1 MSSPSKT
8 TRPKIL
14 FFDLGMV
21 LLRFDVNV
29 MCRQVGQTAGISA
42 AAAHQALF
50 GSPLQRDYESGRV
63 TTRQFYESF
72 CRETGTRPEYEALLE
87 AASDIFELNASMIPV
102 VAHLYR
108 GGWRLGLLSNTCE
121 CHWEHCLRRFC
132 ILSELFDVHA
142 LSFRIGAAKPE
153 PAIFQAAAELA
164 GVAPRE
170 VFFTD
175 DILGHVEGARNVGFD
190 AVPYTT
196 TPRLVADLRSRGVR
210 FNL

>member
-1 MSSPSKT
+1 MSLPSLSS
-8 TRPKIL
+8 RPKIL

-21 LLRFDVNV
+21 LLKFDVNV
-29 MCRQVGQTAGISA
+29 MCRQVGEVAGIPA
-42 AAAHQALF
+42 AAAHRALF
-50 GSPLQRDYESGRV
+50 ESPLQRDYESGRV

-72 CRETGTRPEYEALLE
+72 CCETGTRPDFDALLQ

-121 CHWEHCLRRFC
+121 CHWEHCHRRFRM
-132 ILSELFDVHA
+132 LSELFDVHA

-153 PAIFQAAAELA
+153 PAIFHAAADLA
-164 GVAPRE
+164 GVAPHE

-175 DILGHVEGARNVGFD
+175 DIPGHVEGARAVGFD
-190 AVPYTT
+190 AVPYAT
-196 TPRLVADLRSRGVR
+196 TPRLVADLRHRGVR
-210 FNL
+210 LNM